1 MKTRNL
7 IKSAGR
13 GLVALALPLGL
24 VGCNLQEYH
33 FFSVPYEENIIV
45 VHDNEYKRELEFKDL
60 AGEIRVKAIDGK
72 ELDALLDFERSNGT
86 KVKDGRY
93 DFVEFFN
100 VPKGS
105 EFEKY
110 MDSSELAKVDK
121 FVDTKI
127 EELKT
132 MKVEIK

>member
-1 MKTRNL
+1 
-7 IKSAGR
+7 
-13 GLVALALPLGL
+13 
-24 VGCNLQEYH
+24 LQEYH